1 MEPVFRIAFWLI
13 FAGMVVM
20 QATFALEV
28 RRAKPGLAPRK
39 PPDREGTG
47 CAFLRAIRSLAL
59 VVFLVLYAWAPV
71 RVRVLSLLLPG
82 WLRWV
87 GVALGVISLALY
99 AWSRATLGRA
109 WSSPLQT
116 HEEQH
121 LVTTGPYARI
131 RHPIYLAL
139 LGFLTGIALI
149 AANGFLIVVLAFS
162 IMDLSLRMRAEEQMM
177 IDEFGED
184 YRAYMQ
190 KTGRLLPR

>member
-1 MEPVFRIAFWLI
+1 MEPLFRIAFWSV
-13 FAGMVVM
+13 FAGMIVM
-20 QATFALEV
+20 QAYFALEV
-28 RRAKPGLAPRK
+28 RRAQSGLAPRK
-39 PPDREGTG
+39 TPGREGKA
-47 CAFLRAIRSLAL
+47 CAVVRAVRSLAL
-59 VVFLVLYAWAPV
+59 VVFLVLYAGAPL
-71 RVRVLSLLLPG
+71 RVRVLSVPFPE

-87 GVALGVISLALY
+87 GIALGVISLALY

-139 LGFLTGIALI
+139 LGFLTSIALI
-149 AANGFLIVVLAFS
+149 ATNGFLIVVLAFS
-162 IMDLSLRMRAEEQMM
+162 MVDLSLRMPTEEQMM
-177 IDEFGED
+177 IEKFGED